1 MGLFSKLKEQ
11 AKGLT
16 GLGGSKAFKEELG
29 GSFTP
34 LSNESLKDKIKG
46 SAPGKSID
54 RLQSGN
60 IAGFL
65 ADPSGIAGSKILDS
79 KITAKLADPGNLTGS
94 RPGADP
100 ITGLTIEELLAQRI
114 PEATGLLEAGAES
127 AIELSR
133 AGQQAAT
140 EGLDQ
145 FGDLRAFQEQ
155 QALLGTSG
163 EAAQEAAIGNIP
175 ISQFDQQLQARQR
188 ERQLRQASARNEL
201 GSGSTILG
209 AQQLGGAQIAETISK
224 RLSQLEPLVGIA
236 RSARSTQSTID
247 EAARTRQAQLQT
259 GLGTQKANIKLGTTA
274 PLIESRLSQAE
285 LSGLKA
291 IGKADSRGQIVGQL
305 AELAGQFASSTPPP
319 QSDPFFNQQ
328 SGFGNIGDPFAS
340 STPPPRQQFGR

>member
-29 GSFTP
+29 GSITP
-34 LSNESLKDKIKG
+34 LFGNFNDSV
-46 SAPGKSID
+46 D
-54 RLQSGN
+54 RLQEGN
-60 IAGFL
+60 VGGFL
-65 ADPSGIAGSKILDS
+65 ADPGGVFGSKIHESD
-79 KITAKLADPGNLTGS
+79 KFAKLADPANITGS

-100 ITGLTIEELLAQRI
+100 ITGLTIEDLLAQRI

-145 FGDLRAFQEQ
+145 FAGLEAFNEQ

-175 ISQFDQQLQARQR
+175 VSQFNQQLQAKQR
-188 ERQLRQASARNEL
+188 ERQLRQASARDEL
-201 GSGSTILG
+201 GAGATILD

-319 QSDPFFNQQ
+319 SDPFFNQQ
-328 SGFGNIGDPFAS
+328 SGFGNIGDPFSS